1 MAGPFKLKSGNKTS
15 FKEMGSS
22 PLEHDMI
29 RKRKY
34 RDGKLIKE
42 KFIKHTHDENYP
54 DPDKTKEKKDPV
66 IPKKE
71 LEEKKKAPPS
81 TEVPKKETPKKKAPP
96 EKKKP
101 APPEKKKPITPP
113 KPPKKKK
120 PAPPK
125 EEKPA
130 PPKPPKKK
138 EPKTWLGLPD
148 IKVTETIDKWMPK
161 W

>member
-42 KFIKHTHDENYP
+42 KFIKHTHDENFP
-54 DPDKTKEKKDPV
+54 DPDRTKEKKDPV

-71 LEEKKKAPPS
+71 LEETPPS
-81 TEVPKKETPKKKAPP
+81 TEVPKKETPKKKTPP
-96 EKKKP
+96 KTEDPKKP
-101 APPEKKKPITPP
+101 DNGLE

-138 EPKTWLGLPD
+138 KPKTWLGLPD
-148 IKVTETIDKWMPK
+148 LGVTEAIDKWMPK